1 MKLKGK
7 IFICL
12 IFVFLSY
19 RDLLSL
25 GIPLYEISSTDDS
38 STSSYSSYD
47 KIIFC
52 AGYNKS
58 DYEESFLLQSEYFLY
73 IGYRI
78 SSFFNSLDVQ
88 ETQVGLFN
96 EFGLNNLAVYFDA
109 GPELRILHGIYIIPY
124 GGISFALTN
133 YGVGF
138 LPYMGVRTG
147 YIKNISGRITFEFEV
162 GTQLVLIDTKLNNKY
177 IKIGIGINLL

>member
-1 MKLKGK
+1 MKLDGK
-7 IFICL
+7 ILICL

-25 GIPLYEISSTDDS
+25 GVPLYEISSTDDS
-38 STSSYSSYD
+38 TNSYSSYD
-47 KIIFC
+47 KIIFY

-58 DYEESFLLQSEYFLY
+58 NYGEEFLVRSEYFLI

-78 SSFFNSLDVQ
+78 SSFFNSLETH
-88 ETQVGLFN
+88 ETQLGLFN

-109 GPELRILHGIYIIPY
+109 GPDLRILHGIYIVPY
-124 GGISFALTN
+124 GGVSFVLTN
-133 YGVGF
+133 YGVSF
-138 LPYMGVRTG
+138 LPYLGVRTG

-177 IKIGIGINLL
+177 IKIGIGFNY